1 MFRRRMRDGETR
13 LPESR
18 GPEPRS
24 FDGSQSAGPAGC
36 EALDPTDPDA
46 YGEPLPIATLI
57 ARAFGVTGQILVGP
71 PRPQDA
77 SGAETG
83 PAGRRRHLRL
93 VRAES

>member
-18 GPEPRS
+18 GPESRS
-24 FDGSQSAGPAGC
+24 FDGSQSAGPSGC
-36 EALDPTDPDA
+36 EALDSTAPDA

-57 ARAFGVTGQILVGP
+57 ARAFGVTGHVLVGP
-71 PRPQDA
+71 PRPQGA
-77 SGAETG
+77 SVPETL